1 VLELDDIA
9 TQVAPSLEPPLSQMQ
24 DRTSKACIKL
34 MEPPLSQMQKLTN
47 IDGMKMLSMVAEAL
61 EMHVK
66 RVMDRL

>member
-1 VLELDDIA
+1 
-9 TQVAPSLEPPLSQMQ
+9 
-24 DRTSKACIKL
+24 L